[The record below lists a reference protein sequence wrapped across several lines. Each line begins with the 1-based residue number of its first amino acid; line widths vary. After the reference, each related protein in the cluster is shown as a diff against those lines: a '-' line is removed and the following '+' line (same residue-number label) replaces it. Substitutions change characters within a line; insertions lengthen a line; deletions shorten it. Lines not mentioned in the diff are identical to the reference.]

1 MRAFIIVAL
10 VATSAVAGYVLW
22 IQSRQA
28 DEGERTVV
36 AAATGVAPQEQ
47 LPSEDL
53 PAEPKTGGGAAVEV
67 APVQSIA
74 TAEPEQPATEETRAE
89 VASEA
94 QPVVTVTTSE
104 QPVATPTQAPAVAPA
119 PAQQAAGL
127 IVAAVE
133 PAEPPAVA
141 VEPEVSSVAP
151 AAGGQTAAL
160 AVTVDETTGVAEP
173 APERE
178 KATESV
184 TAALPSA
191 TPEPEATAEPEPA
204 SIPETVAEPPTFDI
218 VRVSPEG
225 MAIIAGRAEP
235 GADITVR
242 EGETVVAVT
251 KADERGEWVVLPE
264 KPLEPGTRQ
273 LGLSERTAA
282 GETIESESVV
292 VLAIPER
299 DEETRAAQGD
309 EALVVLLPRGS
320 GGESRVMQEPD
331 AGVGIKG
338 PENLSLDTIDY
349 DDEGNV
355 VLGGRGTEGSEIV
368 VYLDD
373 QFIGRAEV
381 GDKSDWR
388 VTPEEALPLG
398 THRLRI
404 DQIDEA
410 GKVVARVETLFARAS
425 LRLPGAGE
433 SVVVVQPG
441 NSLWRIARRVYGGG
455 IKYVVIYEANNDQI
469 RDPDLI
475 YPGQIFLLPELN
487 QEG

>member
-1 MRAFIIVAL
+1 MPVRAFIIVAL
-10 VATSAVAGYVLW
+10 VATSAVAGYVVW

-47 LPSEDL
+47 PPSEGL
-53 PAEPKTGGGAAVEV
+53 PAEPKTGGGAAVEG
-67 APVQSIA
+67 ASVQSVA
-74 TAEPEQPATEETRAE
+74 TAEPVQPATEETRAE

-94 QPVVTVTTSE
+94 EPVVTVTTVE
-104 QPVATPTQAPAVAPA
+104 QPVAMPTQAP
-119 PAQQAAGL
+119 
-127 IVAAVE
+127 
-133 PAEPPAVA
+133 A
-141 VEPEVSSVAP
+141 VEPEVSSVVP

-173 APERE
+173 APEPE
-178 KATESV
+178 KVSESV

-191 TPEPEATAEPEPA
+191 TPDPAATAEPAPA

-242 EGETVVAVT
+242 EGETVVAET
-251 KADERGEWVVLPE
+251 RADERGEWVVLPE

-299 DEETRAAQGD
+299 NDETRAAEGD
-309 EALVVLLPRGS
+309 EVLVVLLPRGS
-320 GGESRVMQEPD
+320 GGKSRVMQEPD

-355 VLGGRGTEGSEIV
+355 VLGGRGKEGSEIV

-388 VTPEEALPLG
+388 VTPEEALPPG

-410 GKVVARVETLFARAS
+410 GKVVARVETPFARAS

-433 SVVVVQPG
+433 SLVVVQPG

-475 YPGQIFLLPELN
+475 YPGQIFVLPEPN

>member
-1 MRAFIIVAL
+1 MPVRAFIIVAL
-10 VATSAVAGYVLW
+10 VATSAVAGYVVW

-47 LPSEDL
+47 PPSEGL
-53 PAEPKTGGGAAVEV
+53 PAEPITGGGAAVEG
-67 APVQSIA
+67 ASVQSVA

-94 QPVVTVTTSE
+94 EPVVTVTTVE
-104 QPVATPTQAPAVAPA
+104 QPVAMPTQAP
-119 PAQQAAGL
+119 
-127 IVAAVE
+127 
-133 PAEPPAVA
+133 A
-141 VEPEVSSVAP
+141 VEPEVSSVVP

-173 APERE
+173 APEPE
-178 KATESV
+178 KASESV

-191 TPEPEATAEPEPA
+191 TPDPAATAEPAPA

-242 EGETVVAVT
+242 EGETVVAET
-251 KADERGEWVVLPE
+251 RADERGEWVVLPE

-299 DEETRAAQGD
+299 NDETRAAEGD
-309 EALVVLLPRGS
+309 EVLVVLLPRGS
-320 GGESRVMQEPD
+320 GGKSRVMQEPD

-355 VLGGRGTEGSEIV
+355 VLGGRGKEGSEIV

-388 VTPEEALPLG
+388 VTPEESLPPG

-410 GKVVARVETLFARAS
+410 GKVVARVETPFARAS

-433 SVVVVQPG
+433 SLVVVQPG

-475 YPGQIFLLPELN
+475 YPGQIFVLPEPN

>member
-1 MRAFIIVAL
+1 MPVRAFIIVAL
-10 VATSAVAGYVLW
+10 VATSAVAGYVVW

-47 LPSEDL
+47 PPSEGL
-53 PAEPKTGGGAAVEV
+53 PAEPITGGGAAVEG
-67 APVQSIA
+67 ASVQSVA
-74 TAEPEQPATEETRAE
+74 TAEPVQPATEETRAE

-94 QPVVTVTTSE
+94 EPVVTVTTVE
-104 QPVATPTQAPAVAPA
+104 QPVAMPTQAP
-119 PAQQAAGL
+119 
-127 IVAAVE
+127 
-133 PAEPPAVA
+133 A
-141 VEPEVSSVAP
+141 VEPEVSSVVP

-173 APERE
+173 APEPE
-178 KATESV
+178 KASELV

-191 TPEPEATAEPEPA
+191 TPDPAATAEPAPA
-204 SIPETVAEPPTFDI
+204 SILETVAEPPTFDI

-242 EGETVVAVT
+242 EGETVVAET
-251 KADERGEWVVLPE
+251 RADERGEWVVLPE

-299 DEETRAAQGD
+299 NDETRAAEGD
-309 EALVVLLPRGS
+309 EVLVVLLPRGS
-320 GGESRVMQEPD
+320 GGKSRVMQEPD

-355 VLGGRGTEGSEIV
+355 VLGGRGKEGSEIV

-388 VTPEEALPLG
+388 VTPEEALPPG

-410 GKVVARVETLFARAS
+410 GKVVARVETPFARAS

-433 SVVVVQPG
+433 SLVVVQPG

-475 YPGQIFLLPELN
+475 YPGQIFVLPEPN